1 MLCPKW
7 LCSCRLITVAYECSN
22 SVIRHIAISI
32 RGQEYLCTNICQI
45 AKYVTLFSSKSLMH
59 NFFWK
64 NETFIFVNEL
74 QVAITITNIRVKVKK
89 ESEKV
94 VQISHNDCSASEQ

>member
-1 MLCPKW
+1 MLCVKKKK
-7 LCSCRLITVAYECSN
+7 LLF
-22 SVIRHIAISI
+22 
-32 RGQEYLCTNICQI
+32 TNICQI
-45 AKYVTLFSSKSLMH
+45 PKYVTLFSSKSLMH

-89 ESEKV
+89 GVRKG
-94 VQISHNDCSASEQ
+94 SANKSQ

>member
-1 MLCPKW
+1 MLSMCLL
-7 LCSCRLITVAYECSN
+7 LCFVVFWILCCVVCEKIKNC
-22 SVIRHIAISI
+22 
-32 RGQEYLCTNICQI
+32 YLQICQI
-45 AKYVTLFSSKSLMH
+45 PKYVTLFSSKSLMH

-89 ESEKV
+89 GVRKG
-94 VQISHNDCSASEQ
+94 SANKSQ